1 MKKEIYERA
10 EIVISVFNKED
21 VVTASIV
28 PDDPF
33 EPQFTTEADDLEII
47 RPFG

>member
-33 EPQFTTEADDLEII
+33 ETEITTDADDLEIL
-47 RPFG
+47 PFG